1 MREFLTRRQT
11 WRLTQVSAIDYLV
24 FEMQCKF
31 VGSGVYRFDG
41 PITTSKIVMN
51 RLNDGSLLIIEA
63 ETINVIEIEYGHM
76 QHDNSSTGN
85 YC

>member
-1 MREFLTRRQT
+1 
-11 WRLTQVSAIDYLV
+11 
-24 FEMQCKF
+24 
-31 VGSGVYRFDG
+31 VYRFDG